1 MGTCWFVDLLL
12 VFNSFICL
20 GEEFSQR
27 CHNKFSWL
35 QELPKSISNAS
46 VVNPISEN
54 ENILMVG
61 PSPMN
66 ICNSSSWNKMW
77 QFNQILSNTFRHRH
91 RQSNWWLFDNNS
103 LEIGFCTHNYH
114 FLLDSFL
121 MAVLSSKYFECDIF
135 PAILFENFT
144 LLLLLK
150 IVKGIMKCSI
160 YKYLCFCPLCV
171 CLNLAK
177 WMWCHHIYI
186 ICTIYIIYVRIC
198 YSKKCA
204 SASKLVIWH

>member
-1 MGTCWFVDLLL
+1 M
-12 VFNSFICL
+12 
-20 GEEFSQR
+20 
-27 CHNKFSWL
+27 
-35 QELPKSISNAS
+35 
-46 VVNPISEN
+46 VNPILEN
-54 ENILMVG
+54 ENILIVR

-91 RQSNWWLFDNNS
+91 RQSNRWLCDNYS

-135 PAILFENFT
+135 PAILFEKIT

-160 YKYLCFCPLCV
+160 YKYLCFCPLWCD

-177 WMWCHHIYI
+177 WMWCHHFHIIY
-186 ICTIYIIYVRIC
+186 TIYIIYVRIC
-198 YSKKCA
+198 CSKKCA

>member
-54 ENILMVG
+54 ENILMVL

-91 RQSNWWLFDNNS
+91 RQSNRWLCDNYS
-103 LEIGFCTHNYH
+103 LEIWFCTHNYH
-114 FLLDSFL
+114 FLLDSFWWQYCQVNIL
-121 MAVLSSKYFECDIF
+121 NVIFFQQYCLTILLS
-135 PAILFENFT
+135 
-144 LLLLLK
+144 
-150 IVKGIMKCSI
+150 
-160 YKYLCFCPLCV
+160 
-171 CLNLAK
+171 
-177 WMWCHHIYI
+177 
-186 ICTIYIIYVRIC
+186 C
-198 YSKKCA
+198 YC
-204 SASKLVIWH
+204 